1 MRKIQHEAK
10 EQIKLFRWASF
21 ATAKYPCL
29 ALLHHIP
36 NGGSRN
42 QLEARNLKLQ
52 GVKSGVPDICLP
64 VPRGKY
70 HGLYIEMKYGKNK
83 PSASQCQ
90 WLNLLCKNGYA
101 TAVCYHW
108 ESAQKVIENYLSGG
122 ELDAE

>member
-1 MRKIQHEAK
+1 MRKIQHEAN

-83 PSASQCQ
+83 TSESQNKWLSALQKQGYSFVTVEE
-90 WLNLLCKNGYA
+90 LLF
-101 TAVCYHW
+101 
-108 ESAQKVIENYLSGG
+108 
-122 ELDAE
+122 D

>member
-1 MRKIQHEAK
+1 MPKIQHEAN
-10 EQIKLFRWASF
+10 EQIKLFRWANF

-64 VPRGKY
+64 VPCGKH

-83 PSASQCQ
+83 PTDNQNR
-90 WLNLLCKNGYA
+90 WLTSLHQNGYC
-101 TAVCYHW
+101 TAICYGW
-108 ESAQKVIENYLSGG
+108 EDAKKVIENYLNGG
-122 ELDAE
+122 ITNAK

>member
-1 MRKIQHEAK
+1 MQKIQHEAN
-10 EQIKLFRWASF
+10 EQIKLFRWANF

-42 QLEARNLKLQ
+42 RLEARNLKLQ

-64 VPRGKY
+64 VPCGKY

-83 PSASQCQ
+83 PTDNQNR
-90 WLNLLCKNGYA
+90 WLTLLRQNGYC
-101 TAVCYHW
+101 TAICYGW
-108 ESAQKVIENYLSGG
+108 EDAKKVIENYLNGG
-122 ELDAE
+122 ITNAK

>member
-1 MRKIQHEAK
+1 MPKIQHEAN

-29 ALLHHIP
+29 TLLHHIP

-70 HGLYIEMKYGKNK
+70 HGLYIEMKYGKT
-83 PSASQCQ
+83 SHQLTSVSGLIC
-90 WLNLLCKNGYA
+90 YA
-101 TAVCYHW
+101 KMDMLQLYAI
-108 ESAQKVIENYLSGG
+108 AGKVHKK
-122 ELDAE
+122 